1 MCVGNRGGQW
11 DWVVWGLS
19 FVGKKLWGWRGG
31 GRSEVGEWSG
41 ARWEYGAGWRV
52 EWGRGGR
59 VEWGGW
65 VRE

>member
-1 MCVGNRGGQW
+1 M
-11 DWVVWGLS
+11 GLGCTGA
-19 FVGKKLWGWRGG
+19 VLHREEAVGWRGG